1 GVQDIYDQYKQ
12 TKDLSKVNYNQATLR
27 AATTA
32 VIAGLLNSGLSFSKF
47 SLSSSA
53 LLGAKLAWL
62 RPNLFA
68 NLMTLTRAERT
79 QLADA
84 LQNVSDDVLTRLEN
98 PTFFADFSKA
108 ILVSGSTPSSGILSS
123 VSRVQSWVNSWL
135 GIKDKALKWVRS
147 TTLTGTLGIMTL
159 TGTPQVEA
167 RIIDNSGIIETVM
180 RVPNVASDL
189 INGNS
194 SEISSIVSQASVVA
208 EVNASQI
215 LDQTGEALSSSSGT
229 YEILQSTI
237 NSVQNILVRLKTSS
251 TISTQPIVLIKDGK
265 TYKIGDDSKCVYCGK
280 TVLKPASGEDNTEY
294 TLCQDLNTL
303 EARGGTNGNAGVSK
317 LCSAFPT
324 VASLRPIVTRLL
336 QITNNSEISTILS
349 DITQE
354 DNSYAVTHYMNN
366 FDSNIID
373 AWQLLNLYNQPFRRR
388 NNPLLQKVKVLQD
401 DNSFVSKIGGVNG
414 LAEIVAKNSRA
425 PYKGCTNCNA
435 TYLRDI
441 DEYLDDVKHFS
452 TFSGVAGGYS
462 TALNLLKSTTTIRKL
477 EPEAFIIRVL
487 KSENLSVMGF
497 EVAKTGCEP
506 DLVLADNTLCEFKSW
521 KTTLTGNAD
530 EDNVEEEDYD
540 FGNTLPSYTTSK
552 TPFENFVS
560 GHTGVKQFIAY
571 LSLPEVS
578 DMGKLRYYFDARKGA
593 TEPYAKSAFKQ
604 MLYDGT
610 NLTANGTAAF
620 NAIFGNLTL
629 RTTLF
634 DLSATATKTPQ
645 EQFKDIVSNTGNSF
659 YQFIKAK

>member
-1 GVQDIYDQYKQ
+1 IYDQYKQ

-53 LLGAKLAWL
+53 LFGTKLAWL

-84 LQNVSDDVLTRLEN
+84 LQSVSDDVLTRLEN
-98 PTFFADFSKA
+98 STFFADFSKA

-180 RVPNVASDL
+180 RVPNVASGL

-208 EVNASQI
+208 EVNTSQI
-215 LDQTGEALSSSSGT
+215 LDQTGKALSSSSGT
-229 YEILQSTI
+229 YEVLQSTI

-251 TISTQPIVLIKDGK
+251 TTSTQPIVLIKDGK

-303 EARGGTNGNAGVSK
+303 QARGGTNGTAGVSK

-324 VASLRPIVTRLL
+324 VASLRPIVTKLLSFTSGEVQKFFGDIISTSNLGSNVGSITVAKLSAWQYLYSKHSDNAAYARNDMSTLENFGKLNDNVKEYIVKFSDASVTNSSLKKFCADLTKPLETGSTVQFLDYVNDANNFTVVKKMVSHKLTAEEFEEVGEEYQIETSLVGLAKTWVDRSDKLVELKQNGEDGRFYGKRAVVALLKNSLNLGIADIDQSQYKVFNEVQLWVDKTKDQYMIADILLVKFNDDGTRILDVIICESKLSAGTDYTKRQKQGWRLIHEGKAL
-336 QITNNSEISTILS
+336 EVKVDANSATIQQTYPPSLGKTAPQINAGTFLNINNSKYKRISDAGSKDGGFSISTIP
-349 DITQE
+349 I
-354 DNSYAVTHYMNN
+354 
-366 FDSNIID
+366 SNYSTY
-373 AWQLLNLYNQPFRRR
+373 Q
-388 NNPLLQKVKVLQD
+388 
-401 DNSFVSKIGGVNG
+401 
-414 LAEIVAKNSRA
+414 AKN
-425 PYKGCTNCNA
+425 
-435 TYLRDI
+435 
-441 DEYLDDVKHFS
+441 
-452 TFSGVAGGYS
+452 
-462 TALNLLKSTTTIRKL
+462 
-477 EPEAFIIRVL
+477 
-487 KSENLSVMGF
+487 
-497 EVAKTGCEP
+497 
-506 DLVLADNTLCEFKSW
+506 
-521 KTTLTGNAD
+521 
-530 EDNVEEEDYD
+530 
-540 FGNTLPSYTTSK
+540 
-552 TPFENFVS
+552 
-560 GHTGVKQFIAY
+560 
-571 LSLPEVS
+571 
-578 DMGKLRYYFDARKGA
+578 
-593 TEPYAKSAFKQ
+593 
-604 MLYDGT
+604 
-610 NLTANGTAAF
+610 
-620 NAIFGNLTL
+620 
-629 RTTLF
+629 
-634 DLSATATKTPQ
+634 
-645 EQFKDIVSNTGNSF
+645 
-659 YQFIKAK
+659 